1 MAPPDHLRRGEGVK
15 CCSETQVLQPA
26 RQTRAT
32 FPSQNKTIFAVG
44 SVATKALHRVSLS
57 PPPPPPLATD
67 GEDGTAIAEGLRQQ
81 ERRMGAM
88 RAADGRAPHS
98 PNPVSARQSLH
109 AVLSAA
115 ISRRVKGKE
124 ARCRIHARR
133 CSQPRPSVTKASL
146 LQHWR
151 AVGTQMQPQSARWAC
166 SHHMAAMTKAAKAL
180 QVLREPLLN
189 EFSREM
195 RPCIQITS
203 PLPLRSSRQLSKT
216 EPRWNYDLL

>member
-57 PPPPPPLATD
+57 PPASPTGHRRRGWNSDRRGAPATRTQDGSDAGGRWSSSSLPEPSFCASITPCCLIGGDLASC
-67 GEDGTAIAEGLRQQ
+67 EREG
-81 ERRMGAM
+81 GAM
-88 RAADGRAPHS
+88 
-98 PNPVSARQSLH
+98 PNP
-109 AVLSAA
+109 
-115 ISRRVKGKE
+115 
-124 ARCRIHARR
+124 C
-133 CSQPRPSVTKASL
+133 PSL
-146 LQHWR
+146 LAAASFCHQGIAAPALEGCWNK
-151 AVGTQMQPQSARWAC
+151 MQPQSARWAC

-203 PLPLRSSRQLSKT
+203 PSASAFIQTAQQNGAQMGL
-216 EPRWNYDLL
+216 